1 MSKKQIDVYRTGIY
15 LRLSQGDEDIDGWE
29 KQESNSISNQRL
41 LLEGFIDA
49 HDDLK
54 LVDVFIDDGY
64 TGSNFNRPEFKRMM
78 ASMEAG
84 NLDCI
89 MVKDLSRL
97 GRERIGVDEL
107 ILKTFKQYG
116 VRFIAVSDNYDS
128 LTANRGETHT
138 IIPFKNLM
146 NEQYNND
153 TSIKVRASQQVKR
166 MNGQFIGAFAP
177 YGYKKAED
185 NKNLLVPDPYAAGVV
200 QGIFAKKLAG
210 VSAMGIVKILN
221 KNGVLSPSE
230 YKTKCGEK
238 YNTSFKG
245 AGQSKWSAKT
255 VIRILKNVV
264 YIGTLAQGKRTT
276 VSHKVKKEIEVPE
289 CDWIVYENAHE
300 PIISK
305 MDFDAVQI
313 LMTRDTK
320 AVVGQDEA
328 YMYAGILYCGDCGS
342 SMVHRKERYKGQEY
356 VTYICSNYNRNSSG
370 VCSRHC
376 IRETDLDEIVL
387 GELQGYINSMCDCEK
402 VLAHLDKLNVNYDE
416 AVAHDKEIATLKAEL
431 TRFSALKSALYQDLQ
446 DEIISKEQFTRYRE
460 EYTSREQELE
470 LAIRQQEEIICNIY
484 ENGIAV
490 AKDLEQFREGLVLGK
505 LDRMALVS
513 FVDRILIYDDFRVEI
528 VFKYRQEM
536 EKVAGLLGAVIE
548 EIPEP
553 DYIMVDGLPVLEL
566 KEAV

>member
-107 ILKTFKQYG
+107 ILKTFKQHG

-153 TSIKVRASQQVKR
+153 TSMKVRTSQQVKR

-210 VSAMGIVKILN
+210 VSALGIAKILN

-230 YKTKCGEK
+230 YKSKCGEK

-245 AGQSKWSAKT
+245 SEQSKWSAKT

-320 AVVGQDEA
+320 AVVGQSEA

-370 VCSRHC
+370 ACSRHC

-387 GELQGYINSMCDCEK
+387 GELQDYINSMCDCEK
-402 VLAHLDKLNVNYDE
+402 VLAHLDELNVNYDE
-416 AVAHDKEIATLKAEL
+416 AVAHDKEIAALKAEL

-460 EYTSREQELE
+460 EYTGREQELE
-470 LAIRQQEEIICNIY
+470 QAIRQQEEIIRSIY

-505 LDRMALVS
+505 LDRMMLVS
-513 FVDRILIYDDFRVEI
+513 FINRILIFDDFRVEI

-536 EKVAGLLGAVIE
+536 EKVAGLYCAVNE
-548 EIPEP
+548 EVPEP
-553 DYIMVDGLPVLEL
+553 DYTMVDGMPVLEL